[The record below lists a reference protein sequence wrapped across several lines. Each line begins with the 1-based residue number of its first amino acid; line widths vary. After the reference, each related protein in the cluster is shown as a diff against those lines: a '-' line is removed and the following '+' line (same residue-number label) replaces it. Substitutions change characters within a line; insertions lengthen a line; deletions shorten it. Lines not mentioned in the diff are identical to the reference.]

1 MMTHLRMSFKVQQAF
16 EILLFMQ
23 QRLKCRNQTRLAKLE
38 ILENSWNKFLGNL
51 FENNKVVK
59 NSKIQEIVIKIGQ
72 IPADIRRA
80 ALDEFLRCS

>member
-1 MMTHLRMSFKVQQAF
+1 
-16 EILLFMQ
+16 MQ

-51 FENNKVVK
+51 FENNQIVK